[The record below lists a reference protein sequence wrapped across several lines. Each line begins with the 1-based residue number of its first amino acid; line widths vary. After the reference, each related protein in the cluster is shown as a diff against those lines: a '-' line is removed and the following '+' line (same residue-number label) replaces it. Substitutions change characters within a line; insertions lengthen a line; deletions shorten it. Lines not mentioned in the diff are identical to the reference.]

1 MCEALL
7 SLLTVCGTLV
17 LSQLSPGPDV
27 FYVFRTSLAQGFRA
41 GFAVAFGINLGFLIQ
56 SIVVCTAGA
65 WAMEQGWGRWL
76 LPLAA
81 CWLLYLAWKIFP
93 RHWGAQPQG
102 ADPLASSSSS
112 PREPFLSLVGKGFL
126 CNILNPK
133 CMLFILGITTDA
145 LLSHAALGWYVPA
158 LVASLFLA
166 SLAGWSLWSGLLQWP
181 PLRRLYLR
189 HTQGIDALFAL
200 ILAAFA
206 VLLLVR

>member
-1 MCEALL
+1 MSEVVI
-7 SLLTVCGTLV
+7 SVLTVCGTLV

-41 GFAVAFGINLGFLIQ
+41 GVAVAFGINVGFLLQ

-65 WAMEQGWGRWL
+65 WAMEQGWGRWI

-93 RHWGAQPQG
+93 RHWGRQQEVALG
-102 ADPLASSSSS
+102 GASSA
-112 PREPFLSLVGKGFL
+112 REPLLSLVGKGFL

-145 LLSHAALGWYVPA
+145 LHSHASIRWYVPV
-158 LVASLFLA
+158 LVGSLFVA
-166 SLAGWSLWSGLLQWP
+166 SLAGWTLWSGLLQWP
-181 PLRRLYLR
+181 PLRRAYVR
-189 HTQGIDALFAL
+189 HTRGIDAVFAL

-206 VLLLVR
+206 VLLLLG